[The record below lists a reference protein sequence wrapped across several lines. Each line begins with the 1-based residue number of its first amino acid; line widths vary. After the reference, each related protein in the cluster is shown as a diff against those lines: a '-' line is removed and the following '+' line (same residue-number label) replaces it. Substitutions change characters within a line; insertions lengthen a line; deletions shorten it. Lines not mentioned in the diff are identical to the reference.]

1 MIGSISIRK
10 GVGIMFEQVKLGFEL
25 NALEPHIDQLT
36 METHYGKHHVAYT
49 KMFNELAEKA
59 GVSDKSAEDVL
70 SSLDSVADE
79 TLRKGLRNQ
88 GGGYYNHNLYFST
101 LSPNAA
107 KAPDGKLAEAIDRDL
122 GGLDA
127 AIDALSKAAIGQFGS
142 GWSFLSVDK
151 DGKLY
156 ITASPNQDNPIS
168 EGTGRTPILALDVW
182 EHAYYLKYKNL
193 RADYVKAFWEVLDW
207 KKVSDLY
214 DKAIG

>member
-1 MIGSISIRK
+1 
-10 GVGIMFEQVKLGFEL
+10 MFEQVKLGFEL

-107 KAPDGKLAEAIDRDL
+107 KAPEGKLAEAIDRDL